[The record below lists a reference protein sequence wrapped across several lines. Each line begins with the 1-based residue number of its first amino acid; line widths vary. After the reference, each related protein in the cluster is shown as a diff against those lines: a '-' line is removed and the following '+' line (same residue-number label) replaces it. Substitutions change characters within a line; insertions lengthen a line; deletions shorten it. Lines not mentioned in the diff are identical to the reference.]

1 MIFSI
6 KDSLRQAVEAASGGL
21 NTVLYTKKGQ
31 PIFARVIPKFRVETL
46 HSSLGSGV
54 HPAFIVGGRE
64 VSEIW
69 IGMYPSHIAN
79 GEAVSV
85 PGVPPSTTDFNT
97 WVLAT
102 RNMGPG
108 LHLLT
113 NAEWAAMAL
122 LSIYAIGNGN
132 DPVSGPDPYG
142 RDRTNPA
149 LFGRRSDGKVPGDT
163 SSISFMI
170 TGSGPLSWRH
180 DRSPFG
186 IADVSLGISPGYL
199 VAGLALVNGEIRI
212 VPDNDAALP
221 NVDLSPSGPA
231 WRAIMPDGSLV
242 APGTAGTLKYDIPP
256 AASYSDNGVAD
267 NLGTPTL
274 RTQVRSAPAS
284 WGDRDHD
291 FALATGSINLDPS
304 NLTVPPILRA
314 LALIPLT
321 SNATIGV
328 RPYGTR
334 LAGRGYLGV
343 GSVSIWT
350 NPSFYQPAYVAYV
363 PI

>member
-21 NTVLYTKKGQ
+21 NTVLYTKRGQ
-31 PIFARVIPKFRVETL
+31 PIFARAIPKFRVETL
-46 HSSLGSGV
+46 HPSLGSGV
-54 HPAFIVGGRE
+54 HPAFMVGGRE

-69 IGMYPSHIAN
+69 IGMYPSHIAV

-85 PGVPPSTTDFNT
+85 PGVPPSIVDFNT
-97 WVLAT
+97 WVLVT

-108 LHLLT
+108 FHLLT

-122 LSIYAIGNGN
+122 LSIYAIGNGS
-132 DPVSGPDPYG
+132 DPVSGPDPFG

-180 DRSPFG
+180 DRGPFG

-212 VPDNDAALP
+212 IDNNDAALP

-231 WRAIMPDGSLV
+231 WRAIMPDGSLA

-256 AASYSDNGVAD
+256 TASYSDNGAN
-267 NLGTPTL
+267 NLGIPTL
-274 RTQVRSAPAS
+274 RTRVRSAPAS
-284 WGDRDHD
+284 WGDGDYD
-291 FALATGSINLDPS
+291 FAYATGLINLDPS

-321 SNATIGV
+321 SNATINL

-334 LAGRGYLGV
+334 LAGRGYQGV
-343 GSVSIWT
+343 GSVWLRT
-350 NPSFYQPAYVAYV
+350 NQSFVQPAYVAYV